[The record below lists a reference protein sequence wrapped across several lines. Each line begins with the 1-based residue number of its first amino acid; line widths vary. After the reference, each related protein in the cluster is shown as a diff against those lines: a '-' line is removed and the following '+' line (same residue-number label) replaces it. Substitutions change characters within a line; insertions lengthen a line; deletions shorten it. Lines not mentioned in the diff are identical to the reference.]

1 MGGETIA
8 WFKLN
13 SEIGKMHRYSQKVF
27 LMKYPPNQQ
36 LKRVVSKCS
45 IWWYSLYPLLKR
57 ITYARKQKKMTQ
69 NDLGKAVGTSGDII
83 GKYERDEIKPSI
95 DTAAKIAEALNVTID
110 YLVKDAKYQNI
121 DDETLKR
128 MKNIEKLSPEDK
140 SHVYAMLDA
149 FFAKSKLQSLLL

>member
-1 MGGETIA
+1 
-8 WFKLN
+8 
-13 SEIGKMHRYSQKVF
+13 
-27 LMKYPPNQQ
+27 
-36 LKRVVSKCS
+36 
-45 IWWYSLYPLLKR
+45 
-57 ITYARKQKKMTQ
+57 MTQ
-69 NDLGKAVGTSGDII
+69 NDLGKVVGTSGDII

-110 YLVKDAKYQNI
+110 YLVKDAEYQNI

-149 FFAKSKLQSLLL
+149 FFAKSKQQSLLL